1 MVTLKYDVCIVGAG
15 IIGIAHAVLA
25 IEKGLSVLIVEQEQ
39 LSYGASIRNF
49 GLVWPIGQ
57 PQGHLFDRAMK
68 SREKWVEMA
77 EKAGFWA
84 LENGSLH
91 VAHKHDEFEVLKE
104 YHSKFGYKTNLLTP
118 SEVLKI
124 SPHINQTNLIGG
136 LFSQTEVNVDPKKAI
151 YALCHWLSIQKNCEI
166 KFGVK
171 TLAVETGM
179 IHTTVGSYHADQI
192 YICNGADFLS
202 LYPKV
207 FEKSGLIKSKLQ
219 MMRTRP
225 QPSDFKLG
233 PTVCGGLTLRHY
245 ASFEQC
251 ETLNQLKVRVAD
263 KMYEYDRWGIHVM
276 VSQNRENELVIG
288 DSHEYGLSFDPF
300 DKDEINTLILNYLKT
315 FMHIEPIE
323 IKETWHGIYAKL
335 PGQTEYEYSP
345 EPGVKIINGFGGAGM
360 TFSFGYA
367 IEEIDRLI
375 NH

>member
-1 MVTLKYDVCIVGAG
+1 MVTIKYDVCIVGAG
-15 IIGIAHAVLA
+15 IIGLAHAVMA
-25 IEKGLSVLIVEQEQ
+25 VEKGLSVLIVEQEQ
-39 LSYGASIRNF
+39 QSYGASVRNF

-57 PQGHLFDRAMK
+57 PPGDLYDRAMN
-68 SREKWVEMA
+68 SRNKWIEMA
-77 EKAGFWA
+77 DKAGFWA
-84 LENGSLH
+84 LKNGSLH

-104 YHSKFGYKTNLLTP
+104 YQSKFGYKTRLLTSNDVLKLSPNVNSDNLL
-118 SEVLKI
+118 
-124 SPHINQTNLIGG
+124 GG
-136 LFSQTEVNVDPKKAI
+136 LYSPIEVNVDPKKAI
-151 YALCHWLSIQKNCEI
+151 YALCHWLSIQQNCEI
-166 KFGVK
+166 QFGVK
-171 TLAVETGM
+171 TLSVETGRV
-179 IHTTVGSYHADQI
+179 HTTRGSYQADQI

-202 LYPKV
+202 LYPKA

-225 QPSDFKLG
+225 QPSEFKLG
-233 PTVCGGLTLRHY
+233 PTICGGLTLRHY

-251 ETLNQLKVRVAD
+251 ESLNQMKVRVAD
-263 KMYEYDRWGIHVM
+263 KMNDYDRWGIHVM

-300 DKDEINTLILNYLKT
+300 DRDEINTLILNYLKS
-315 FMHIEPIE
+315 FLSIEKLD

-335 PGQTEYEYSP
+335 PGMTEFVNSP

-375 NH
+375 NY